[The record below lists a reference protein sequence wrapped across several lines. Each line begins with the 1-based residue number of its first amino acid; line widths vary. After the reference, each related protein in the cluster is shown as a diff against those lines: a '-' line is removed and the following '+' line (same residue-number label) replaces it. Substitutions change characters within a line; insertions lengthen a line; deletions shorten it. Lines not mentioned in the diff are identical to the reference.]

1 MKFQVSALALL
12 VSSAAMANDIVPAVK
27 QQQAVFLNDGVI
39 HTVTNGVIS
48 NGDLLLVD
56 GKIAAVGT
64 DLSAPAGATVIELQG
79 KHVYPGLIALGN
91 QLGLLEIEA
100 VRATD
105 DTREVTETNPDVR
118 AQIAYNADSE
128 VIPVTRAN
136 GFSYTLVY
144 PGGNMLMGQSSL
156 MQLDAWNW
164 QDATVKAGVGLHIRW
179 PATSTL
185 SSPWNPQKP
194 EEVAKE
200 NAKAEQALRDYLDQA
215 KSYVDAKAAGIVR
228 NIDSRWEAMIP
239 VFKGERPVYAHADD
253 ARQVKMALQYAK
265 EYGFKLVIV
274 GGSDAGEVAPLLAAA
289 NVPVIFTHPFGVPER
304 DDEPV
309 DYAYS
314 TPAKLQAAGVTVA
327 LSLDG
332 YWDTRNVVFGAGQA
346 QAFGL
351 TAEQALATVTIN
363 AAKIV
368 GLDKQLGSLEV
379 GKAASVI
386 VSDGDVMDY
395 GTSKIRYMWIDGRA
409 VDLNN
414 RHKQL
419 HDKYQQRYSR

>member
-1 MKFQVSALALL
+1 MKTKLTVLALL
-12 VSSAAMANDIVPAVK
+12 VSSAAMANDIVPATK
-27 QQQAVFLNDGVI
+27 QSGAVFLNDGTL
-39 HTVTNGVIS
+39 HTVSNGVIEK
-48 NGDLLLVD
+48 GDLLLVD
-56 GKIAAVGT
+56 GKIAAIGAE
-64 DLSAPAGATVIELQG
+64 LSAPAGATVVELAG

-100 VRATD
+100 VRSTD

-136 GFSYTLVY
+136 GISYSLVY
-144 PGGNMLMGQSSL
+144 PGGSLLMGQSSF

-164 QDATVKAGVGLHIRW
+164 QDATVKAGVGLHVRW
-179 PATSTL
+179 PSTSTL

-194 EEVAKE
+194 EDVAKE
-200 NAKAEQALRDYLDQA
+200 NAKAEQALRDYLDKA
-215 KSYVDAKAAGIVR
+215 KAYADAKAGGLVR
-228 NIDSRWEAMIP
+228 HVDSRWEAMIP

-253 ARQVKMALQYAK
+253 ARQIKMALQYAK

-274 GGSDAGEVAPLLAAA
+274 GGSDAGDVANELALAK
-289 NVPVIFTHPFGVPER
+289 VPVIFTHPFGVPER

-314 TPAKLQAAGVTVA
+314 TPAKLQAAGVLVA
-327 LSLDG
+327 MSLDG

-346 QAFGL
+346 QAFGM
-351 TAEQALATVTIN
+351 TAEQALATVTLN

-368 GLDKQLGSLEV
+368 GMDKQLGSLEV

-386 VSDGDVMDY
+386 VSDGDVLDY
-395 GTSKIRYMWIDGRA
+395 ASSKIRYMWIDGRA

-414 RHKQL
+414 RNKQL

>member
-1 MKFQVSALALL
+1 
-12 VSSAAMANDIVPAVK
+12 
-27 QQQAVFLNDGVI
+27 
-39 HTVTNGVIS
+39 
-48 NGDLLLVD
+48 
-56 GKIAAVGT
+56 
-64 DLSAPAGATVIELQG
+64 
-79 KHVYPGLIALGN
+79 
-91 QLGLLEIEA
+91 
-100 VRATD
+100 
-105 DTREVTETNPDVR
+105 
-118 AQIAYNADSE
+118 
-128 VIPVTRAN
+128 
-136 GFSYTLVY
+136 
-144 PGGNMLMGQSSL
+144 
-156 MQLDAWNW
+156 
-164 QDATVKAGVGLHIRW
+164 
-179 PATSTL
+179 
-185 SSPWNPQKP
+185 
-194 EEVAKE
+194 
-200 NAKAEQALRDYLDQA
+200 
-215 KSYVDAKAAGIVR
+215 
-228 NIDSRWEAMIP
+228 MIP

-253 ARQVKMALQYAK
+253 ARQIKMALQYAK